1 MRSGF
6 GLLWVRLC
14 AALVALGVGLS
25 GSTLGALGGTV
36 GSVRGT
42 VADGE
47 THAPIVGARVTL
59 RSPSDRYTAVT
70 DSHGFYAI
78 EGIHPDTYLL
88 TISREGYD
96 DFQESDVSINQ
107 DTRAVVDAPLHKLK
121 EIGSVTARSSQS
133 LVQRHQASDVYS
145 VASAQQSQL
154 TGLPSSP
161 NEAQLLNSLPG
172 VSGVGGGTNGL
183 YGSYPLIRGGLQN
196 DQGYQLDGID
206 ATEPLTNE
214 FINNLVL
221 NGSRSVN
228 VTAGPGDASKGG
240 SGSGYVNVV
249 TKTGTYPSSGYLQLD
264 MGTYA
269 FEHNAS
275 FEFGT
280 ATPRGNL
287 SLFVSGRYDRD
298 FGGCCS
304 PPYGNTWGAPA
315 SANPDTLGQVAFNVT
330 NDTVANVLWKFGK
343 DDANIVQF
351 WNEWGANHLF
361 GSYGINPSTYPY
373 PSANPAYIAIYQ
385 EAPFFVGGT
394 QPLTPQQAQGL
405 IPFYPGQT
413 SANESIGAPDQE
425 LTNYTLSKIGY
436 SRALGSRT
444 YLNARIYRTQNS
456 VVDAAPDSNDPVFS
470 YGLPA
475 IGFSEY
481 YVTRHT
487 DNTGVAAEVQD
498 ALGRQ
503 HELSVGFDYRFSN
516 ANLSGTLPSPS
527 LFFAGPTISDFLPVN
542 PFSPSGA
549 PGVFYGQRYPALTE
563 TVVDPL
569 YRTSAYVSD
578 NWSPTDRITVVPGLR
593 YDLEKVPTA
602 VGNYEANGLEPR
614 LFGAVTLGKNRDTV
628 LRGGWGHATIF
639 APLFQIEAIY
649 APPAYYDDKPATLPI
664 CGGTAHNFS
673 APCANYADE
682 LYNAWWKGYG
692 IDPYSHPAAQQSDS
706 YDLSYEHQLA
716 RNTSVKLTGYYRRD
730 YDVIVNQQ
738 QVSISPTG
746 AVIPGTT
753 SVTNNGRAE
762 TTGLEFSLNRQIAQG
777 LSGQLNVTYIN
788 QFLNYLSS
796 NAFRPSVSPALLAT
810 GAMVH
815 PPYLSPLTLTA
826 SADYN
831 RKGWRVNPIL
841 EFIRGYP
848 VGIWNDSPALINGK
862 PVFIPNTNLYGNFG
876 GAYCY
881 YADPQDA
888 GSAGNPNIVGST
900 GGGCSQSLNGA
911 LSHPIMFLNLAV
923 SKDIS
928 NRVTLGIVGSNI
940 FRNSANSP
948 YVNPGYI
955 NNGFGASGPGSG
967 TNPVSYLPGAVG
979 SYGPSPFITYPSGP
993 GGEWTFY
1000 ASFKL

>member
-1 MRSGF
+1 M
-6 GLLWVRLC
+6 
-14 AALVALGVGLS
+14 
-25 GSTLGALGGTV
+25 
-36 GSVRGT
+36 
-42 VADGE
+42 
-47 THAPIVGARVTL
+47 
-59 RSPSDRYTAVT
+59 
-70 DSHGFYAI
+70 
-78 EGIHPDTYLL
+78 
-88 TISREGYD
+88 
-96 DFQESDVSINQ
+96 
-107 DTRAVVDAPLHKLK
+107 
-121 EIGSVTARSSQS
+121 
-133 LVQRHQASDVYS
+133 
-145 VASAQQSQL
+145 
-154 TGLPSSP
+154 
-161 NEAQLLNSLPG
+161 
-172 VSGVGGGTNGL
+172 
-183 YGSYPLIRGGLQN
+183 
-196 DQGYQLDGID
+196 
-206 ATEPLTNE
+206 
-214 FINNLVL
+214 
-221 NGSRSVN
+221 
-228 VTAGPGDASKGG
+228 
-240 SGSGYVNVV
+240 
-249 TKTGTYPSSGYLQLD
+249 
-264 MGTYA
+264 
-269 FEHNAS
+269 
-275 FEFGT
+275 
-280 ATPRGNL
+280 
-287 SLFVSGRYDRD
+287 
-298 FGGCCS
+298 
-304 PPYGNTWGAPA
+304 
-315 SANPDTLGQVAFNVT
+315 
-330 NDTVANVLWKFGK
+330 
-343 DDANIVQF
+343 
-351 WNEWGANHLF
+351 
-361 GSYGINPSTYPY
+361 
-373 PSANPAYIAIYQ
+373 
-385 EAPFFVGGT
+385 
-394 QPLTPQQAQGL
+394 
-405 IPFYPGQT
+405 
-413 SANESIGAPDQE
+413 
-425 LTNYTLSKIGY
+425 
-436 SRALGSRT
+436 
-444 YLNARIYRTQNS
+444 
-456 VVDAAPDSNDPVFS
+456 
-470 YGLPA
+470 
-475 IGFSEY
+475 
-481 YVTRHT
+481 TRHT
-487 DNTGVAAEVQD
+487 DNTGVAADLQD

-527 LFFAGPTISDFLPVN
+527 LFFAGPTIADFLPVN
-542 PFSPSGA
+542 PFSPSGS
-549 PGVFYGQRYPALTE
+549 PGVFYGQRYPAVTE

-602 VGNYEANGLEPR
+602 VGDYEANGLEPR

-649 APPAYYDDKPATLPI
+649 APPAYYDNKPATLPI

-692 IDPYSHPAAQQSDS
+692 VDPYSHPAAQQSDS

-716 RNTSVKLTGYYRRD
+716 RNTSVKVTGYYRRD
-730 YDVIVNQQ
+730 YDVIVDQQ
-738 QVSISPTG
+738 QVSISATG

-753 SVTNNGRAE
+753 SVTNNGRGE
-762 TTGLEFSLNRQIAQG
+762 TTGLEFALNRQIAQG

-788 QFLNYLSS
+788 QFVNYLSS

-826 SADYN
+826 SADYH

-848 VGIWNDSPALINGK
+848 VGIWNDSPALIDGK

-928 NRVTLGIVGSNI
+928 NKVTLGIVGSNI
-940 FRNSANSP
+940 FRNAANSP

-979 SYGPSPFITYPSGP
+979 TYGPSPFITYPSGP